1 MSDAQLREI
10 PYKVVETNAKAM
22 RVKLSPNSKQSQRS
36 PRRNKRY
43 CCMMTLSSILK
54 TELGVRMFRNR
65 VLSKIFGSKRK

>member
-1 MSDAQLREI
+1 MSEAQLREI

-22 RVKLSPNSKQSQRS
+22 RVKQSPNSKQSQHS

-43 CCMMTLSSILK
+43 RCMVTSSFTLK

-65 VLSKIFGSKRK
+65 ELRKIFGSKRK

>member
-1 MSDAQLREI
+1 MSEAQLREI

-43 CCMMTLSSILK
+43 CCMVNSSFTLK
-54 TELGVRMFRNR
+54 TEHGVRIFRNR
-65 VLSKIFGSKRK
+65 VLMKIFGSKRK